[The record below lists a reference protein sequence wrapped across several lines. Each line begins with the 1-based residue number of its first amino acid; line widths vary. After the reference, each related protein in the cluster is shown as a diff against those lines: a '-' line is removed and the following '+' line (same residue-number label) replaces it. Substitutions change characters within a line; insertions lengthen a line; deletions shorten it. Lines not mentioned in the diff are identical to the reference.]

1 MSLVCDWIG
10 WVTGGGL
17 PGKNLDLDAL
27 IDKLE
32 CLSVSAT
39 FYHVGIFTGE
49 PIRIEFIATIVD

>member
-32 CLSVSAT
+32 CLSISAT
-39 FYHVGIFTGE
+39 FTMFPIGE
-49 PIRIEFIATIVD
+49 PSRVESTATIVD